1 MASTRWASEERR
13 KGEGRTGAGTGACIG
28 IRSVPSACTHQ
39 QAPLGIPRR
48 RLLRSTRARAC
59 ARARVTRWAPPR
71 PMNHLL
77 TTYHISTSTRPPLT
91 CGPNNYRNNY
101 PSPVP
106 ISVHTWSSSTH
117 QSAATQE
124 EPQQAAAAVATRPL
138 PATITNPTP
147 PHYRPTHQHPPTPQ
161 APCPSTT
168 PGISEAGTR
177 VRAPGGSS
185 THAPSAPILRVRVEG
200 AYFALGPSKLHYPR
214 HSNTPNAKKSPL
226 HPHPFGWGQRGR
238 L

>member
-1 MASTRWASEERR
+1 MHSF
-13 KGEGRTGAGTGACIG
+13 GAQCLHPPAG
-28 IRSVPSACTHQ
+28 
-39 QAPLGIPRR
+39 PLDIPRR

-77 TTYHISTSTRPPLT
+77 TTYHISTSTWPPLT
-91 CGPNNYRNNY
+91 CGPNY

-124 EPQQAAAAVATRPL
+124 EAQQAAAAVATRPL

-200 AYFALGPSKLHYPR
+200 AYFALGPS
-214 HSNTPNAKKSPL
+214 
-226 HPHPFGWGQRGR
+226 
-238 L
+238 